1 MGFQMMGGVNIG
13 RKSSE
18 VSARGVGLKRVRT
31 IGIQNDPG
39 CAIKR
44 RPTDYT
50 FNQDNLTID
59 KLVEM
64 TIVK

>member
-1 MGFQMMGGVNIG
+1 MMGGVNIG
-13 RKSSE
+13 RKSSG
-18 VSARGVGLKRVRT
+18 VSARGVRLKRERT
-31 IGIQNDPG
+31 FGIRNDPS

-50 FNQDNLTID
+50 FNQDNLTIV
-59 KLVEM
+59 KLAVM